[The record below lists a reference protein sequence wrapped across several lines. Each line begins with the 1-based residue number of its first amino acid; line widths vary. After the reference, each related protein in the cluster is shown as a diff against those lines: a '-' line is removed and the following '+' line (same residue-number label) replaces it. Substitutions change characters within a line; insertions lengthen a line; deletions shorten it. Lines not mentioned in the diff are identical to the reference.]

1 MTRIFIYDK
10 LRGGTKKKPTLQ
22 PVFENR
28 YVFLYHNLTI
38 KV

>member
-1 MTRIFIYDK
+1 MTRILFMINYAEE
-10 LRGGTKKKPTLQ
+10 LKKTTLQ